1 MGTDRI
7 WSPPTWDRRQ
17 SVKGRDHRGP
27 SGKGLLDRRGNVWDR
42 RNPVRWLALAA
53 EQDEALAV
61 ARWRREGCK
70 YPLNTYR
77 TIFNHVG
84 TAGAAAE
91 PPAPPSLDIQGDE
104 MKPTAESGH

>member
-17 SVKGRDHRGP
+17 DVKGFGDSRKVRFN
-27 SGKGLLDRRGNVWDR
+27 RRGGVWDR
-42 RNPVRWLALAA
+42 RHPVRWLALAA

-70 YPLNTYR
+70 YPLNSYR
-77 TIFNHVG
+77 TIFNQVG
-84 TAGAAAE
+84 AADAAGAAAE
-91 PPAPPSLDIQGDE
+91 PPAPPSLDIQ
-104 MKPTAESGH
+104 